1 MCASVNVEAD
11 FQNWPGLWGRPNLQL
26 LPARGCWELNA
37 DGSTQIWLLTQRTQ
51 HSSSCEMGPLS
62 ILTPEGCPWGLD
74 KHKLL
79 VKTVAMQKLII
90 WYFSFPR
97 QKCFILPGIKTL
109 ASAVQDL
116 YPNPRA
122 SCLCITLTQT
132 TTMRSGELT
141 KMLASMMSGSSHT
154 DSTKNNLKFLCTV
167 NMSTRVSRRCLVVF
181 VASRTCET
189 VTRKLPFV
197 EGCSSGQVHQWVK
210 SIQRTM
216 AALGS
221 HCWEQ

>member
-1 MCASVNVEAD
+1 M
-11 FQNWPGLWGRPNLQL
+11 
-26 LPARGCWELNA
+26 NA
-37 DGSTQIWLLTQRTQ
+37 DGSTQIWLLTQCTQ
-51 HSSSCEMGPLS
+51 HSSSREMGPLS
-62 ILTPEGCPWGLD
+62 ILTPEGCPRGLD

-197 EGCSSGQVHQWVK
+197 EGCSSEQVHQWVK